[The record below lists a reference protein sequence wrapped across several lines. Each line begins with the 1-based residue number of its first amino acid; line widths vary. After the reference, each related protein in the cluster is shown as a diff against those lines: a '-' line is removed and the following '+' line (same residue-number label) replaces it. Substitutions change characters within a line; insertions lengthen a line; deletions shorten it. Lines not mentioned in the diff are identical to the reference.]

1 MSMRLKEYVRVTFNN
16 SELDVYSH
24 GAHTV
29 HQPFNS
35 DTGNKFKDQD
45 EAMAWLLAYY
55 PDLFT
60 PS

>member
-1 MSMRLKEYVRVTFNN
+1 MKLKEYVRVVFDNR
-16 SELDVYSH
+16 ELDVYVRGEH
-24 GAHTV
+24 QI

-35 DTGNKFKDQD
+35 DTGEKFTDQD